1 MLRGVAEPGAQLSER
16 ENQAESGVNN
26 S

>member
-1 MLRGVAEPGAQLSER
+1 LLRGVAEPGAQLSER